1 MRAMLILLALFL
13 SSSAAL
19 ALNVTKPAEPNPL
32 DVCRS
37 PAPPRSFSP
46 RLTRP
51 AFADI
56 IIDKSLS
63 ISHYDESC
71 ISKTGKPCWNLMID
85 FVEDLTAA
93 LSLATNGVGPHGLR
107 VGLTWFSCLN
117 NVPIT
122 KQFVSPASGDQDALA
137 AAFAKLQSI
146 KPAGG
151 TCPSEG
157 LQGIYNDIAATTEM
171 TRPKAVLLM
180 TDGLIEDSDS
190 KRALQQGTNIRSL
203 GALFFTLSVG
213 SGNLKAADKAK
224 QNAQLSSLAGGE
236 ADRMFA
242 ADDAASLE
250 RVVTIIS
257 ALTFN
262 SFQASFS
269 PEVLNSAFCF
279 SAQAKIV
286 LSGPSVDFIDF
297 GVDYFLHCN
306 FGSSLVEI
314 TATRSNGVLACL
326 VPDSAFPLSVLP
338 GSPPSLVRTLQVGL
352 VLVASNGER
361 RALKFSQKLS
371 LVLGNACFNPVLAQ
385 DCAANTQQVSFQLA
399 NVAGVGAGDV
409 SCRFGF
415 AAQSVYPSVPVQVVH
430 GESVVATTTNQGKTF
445 VCQVDGNEQFG
456 LASAVD
462 VSLSADKQITAFP
475 LDGLTTSATCQSSAV
490 EFDGNGCYGANLQ
503 FGFQGKNL
511 TDSACY
517 FRSDADAAG
526 VSASASSSSGTTGYY
541 QPLRM
546 SNTTGKCLMPVR
558 LQRTPG
564 VVVVANA
571 QGLIQSQIK
580 YSGVPP
586 TFASSDACVRL
597 LAVLGAGGCQHFTNK
612 KEMIQLQF
620 ASPSALEGF
629 VCDFGSKGTTPVVAE
644 STYWTCEYLAPAVTI
659 ASKDGW
665 VVSTMS
671 GISVPASEVCASF
684 YLDGATDLCWGAKL
698 GAEVT
703 VQGESLNGAVGLE
716 CAIQFQN
723 MHYTSPLVLKSDTAG
738 TCFLPIVYD
747 SVGVDKLTVTLEV
760 ASDSKNTVLASHVF
774 PSVQVKT
781 CSTVNMT
788 STACSQ
794 IQVDLGLMATAQ
806 QQGLGDLFCMFSNSV
821 STQTISSKL
830 SLETGQCALPMSTSS
845 KMELVGNVGATQIVI
860 GEFDLDVS
868 HCALRITTKQ
878 STVCYGSVASVVVEF
893 DVKPNVQ
900 YTCQFGDSGSSNAV
914 VQAGGLVCSFVFY
927 GPLSTAGLLLSIP
940 QATSA
945 VVDLTGMF
953 ALDTANTKC
962 VSAVTVKPQCTSELR
977 REVMLSGTVL
987 DAVVAQDKLSKL
999 HCVYVSK
1006 QQVRVVT
1013 VVIAETSTGVIA
1025 CSTPG
1030 LDTEYSMSLV
1040 LATDANDAVL
1050 YTMPSTVPMCDT
1062 VAPTTARPTR
1072 LPTTGR
1078 PSSSPT
1084 TSQPTSSPSL
1094 APTLVGQ
1101 LPATLAPATSAPSA
1115 SPTIAL
1121 QPTSSPSSSITDRPT
1136 TSPVVP
1142 EGVDVLFTD
1151 APTTTRAPSTTS
1163 PTTVLIP
1170 ISNQASQNDD
1180 SVGGT
1185 VAAILIVL
1193 LLLALCCFFGLRRQR
1208 KHNKRRAGEM
1218 VIVGEDLE
1226 KQTPRKPA
1234 NSSRFKLKQSPAIT
1248 NIMPA
1253 TLQPVRT
1260 PVFTEDDN
1268 NVAPQDDILE
1278 TIDVDPKPFELGQFL
1293 TDSLLPA
1300 GLAARVRQL
1309 HAPGNE
1315 LANVEQTSVEEA
1327 LTEVSLIG
1335 PDLVRVVVHHSGHRE
1350 GLGLSLGRTADGTL
1364 LVDTFLRNGKA
1375 TAGPL
1380 ESCGAIWAG
1389 DVLLEVNDIN
1399 VQGWSLKDCAG
1410 VIRKQRAL
1418 KGMREIVFV
1427 FKTKNRNLLLGYGA
1441 YQITVPRGL
1450 IDLGLVFERNDRLVV
1465 VHKNKLAP
1473 LRNVVSLGSRLT
1485 AVDGVPVGTL
1495 QELRSRTSLDGY
1507 FNVPTVR
1514 LRFESPTNPIA
1525 LKAAK
1530 VGDSFREGRTG
1541 IKSAAATAS
1550 SMSATAYVL

>member
-1 MRAMLILLALFL
+1 
-13 SSSAAL
+13 
-19 ALNVTKPAEPNPL
+19 
-32 DVCRS
+32 
-37 PAPPRSFSP
+37 
-46 RLTRP
+46 
-51 AFADI
+51 
-56 IIDKSLS
+56 
-63 ISHYDESC
+63 
-71 ISKTGKPCWNLMID
+71 MID
-85 FVEDLTAA
+85 FVEDLTSA
-93 LSLATNGVGPHGLR
+93 LSLATNGVGPQGLR

-117 NVPIT
+117 NVPVT
-122 KQFVSPASGDQDALA
+122 KQFVSPASGDQNVLA

-146 KPAGG
+146 QPAGG

-157 LQGIYNDIAATTEM
+157 LQGIYNDIATTTEM

-190 KRALQQGTNIRSL
+190 KKALQQGTNIRNL
-203 GALFFTLSVG
+203 GAMFFTLSVG
-213 SGNLKAADKAK
+213 SGNLKAADKTK
-224 QNAQLSSLAGGE
+224 QNTQLSSLAGGE

-250 RVVTIIS
+250 KVVTIIS

-269 PEVLNSAFCF
+269 PEAMDSAFCF
-279 SAQAKIV
+279 SPKAKIV
-286 LSGPSVDFIDF
+286 LNGPSVDYIDF

-306 FGSSLVEI
+306 FGSSLEETI
-314 TATRSNGVLACL
+314 ATRSNGVLACL

-361 RALKFSQKLS
+361 RALKFSKKLS
-371 LVLGNACFNPVLAQ
+371 LVLGNACFNPVLTQ
-385 DCAANTQQVSFQLA
+385 DCTANTQQVSFQLA
-399 NVAGVGAGDV
+399 NVTGVAPWDV
-409 SCRFGF
+409 SCRFSF
-415 AAQSVYPSVPVQVVH
+415 AAQSVYPSVPVQVVL
-430 GESVVATTTNQGKTF
+430 GESVLATTMDNGKTY

-462 VSLSADKQITAFP
+462 VSMSADKQITAFP
-475 LDGLTTSATCQSSAV
+475 LDTLTTGATCQTSAV

-503 FGFQGKNL
+503 FSFQGKNL
-511 TDSACY
+511 TDSTCY
-517 FRSDADAAG
+517 FRSDADASG
-526 VSASASSSSGTTGYY
+526 ISVSSSEIGY

-546 SNTTGKCLMPVR
+546 SNSTGQCLMPVR

-564 VVVVANA
+564 VVVVANS

-586 TFASSDACVRL
+586 AFASSDACVRL

-612 KEMIQLQF
+612 KELIQLQF
-620 ASPSALEGF
+620 SSPSVLEGF
-629 VCDFGSKGTTPVVAE
+629 VCNFGDKGTTPIVAE
-644 STYWTCEYLAPAVTI
+644 STYWTCEYLAPSVTI

-671 GISVPASEVCASF
+671 GISIPASEVCASF
-684 YLDGATDLCWGAKL
+684 YLNGASELCWGGKAA
-698 GAEVT
+698 AEVM

-716 CAIQFQN
+716 CVIQFQN
-723 MHYTSPLVLKSDTAG
+723 KQYISPLVLESDTAG

-747 SVGVDKLTVTLEV
+747 SVGMDKLAVSLEV
-760 ASDSKNTVLASHVF
+760 ASDLKNTVLASHVF
-774 PSVQVKT
+774 PSIQVKT
-781 CSTVNMT
+781 CSTANMT
-788 STACSQ
+788 NTACSQ
-794 IQVDLGLMATAQ
+794 IQVDFELITIAQ

-821 STQTISSKL
+821 STQTITSKL
-830 SLETGQCALPMSTSS
+830 SLATGQCALPMSTSS

-868 HCALRITTKQ
+868 HCSLRITTKQ
-878 STVCYGSVASVVVEF
+878 STVCYGSMASVVVEF

-900 YTCQFGDSGSSNAV
+900 YTCQFGDVGSGAVSNAV

-927 GPLSTAGLLLSIP
+927 GPLSIAGLYLSIP

-953 ALDTANTKC
+953 ALDTANSKC
-962 VSAVTVKPQCTSELR
+962 MSAVTVKPQCNSELQ

-987 DAVVAQDKLSKL
+987 DAIMAQDKLPKL
-999 HCVYVSK
+999 HCLYVSK
-1006 QQVRVVT
+1006 QQVRVIT
-1013 VVIAETSTGVIA
+1013 VVIAETNTGVIA

-1040 LATDANDAVL
+1040 LTTDMNDAIL
-1050 YTMPSTVPMCDT
+1050 YTMPTTVPLCDT
-1062 VAPTTARPTR
+1062 VAPTTTQPTL

-1078 PSSSPT
+1078 PTSSPT
-1084 TSQPTSSPSL
+1084 L

-1101 LPATLAPATSAPSA
+1101 LPATFTPST
-1115 SPTIAL
+1115 SPTIML
-1121 QPTSSPSSSITDRPT
+1121 QPTSSPSVSLTGEPT
-1136 TSPVVP
+1136 ESPLIHDKD
-1142 EGVDVLFTD
+1142 GVEVLFTD
-1151 APTTTRAPSTTS
+1151 APTTYS
-1163 PTTVLIP
+1163 PTTTVLVP
-1170 ISNQASQNDD
+1170 VSNQASQSDN
-1180 SVGGT
+1180 SVGGM
-1185 VAAILIVL
+1185 VAAIIIVL
-1193 LLLALCCFFGLRRQR
+1193 LLLALCCFFGMRHQR
-1208 KHNKRRAGEM
+1208 KYNKRRAGEM
-1218 VIVGEDLE
+1218 VIVGDDLE
-1226 KQTPRKPA
+1226 KQTPRKPT
-1234 NSSRFKLKQSPAIT
+1234 NRFKLKQSPAIT

-1260 PVFTEDDN
+1260 PVFTEDD

-1300 GLAARVRQL
+1300 GLVARMRQ
-1309 HAPGNE
+1309 HNAPGNE

-1335 PDLVRVVVHHSGHRE
+1335 PDLVRVVVHHTGHRE

-1364 LVDTFLRNGKA
+1364 LVDTFLRNGKS

-1418 KGMREIVFV
+1418 KGMREITFV

-1473 LRNVVSLGSRLT
+1473 LRNVVTLGSRLT

-1550 SMSATAYVL
+1550 SMSTTAYVL